1 MSAPVYHGY
10 SVSALESLYS
20 HRHRIDG
27 YDGYLERWPSESGR
41 ALERFEVLS
50 DLAYG
55 PHPLERYDAFPAGP
69 AAPVLVF
76 FHGGYW
82 HSQDKRNFLFPAPAF
97 VDAGIAF
104 VSANYPLC
112 PEVGIPELINSCRQC
127 IAHIHRNAGRFG
139 GDPDRIHVAGHSA
152 GAHIA
157 AMLLS
162 AERASSGKPTA
173 PAPIRGALAISGVYD
188 LTPIRYL
195 AMNERLRIPL
205 ADVASV
211 SPIQNVPKR
220 GCRLVLAVGD
230 GEGKEFLRQQQA
242 YADAWRTRGH
252 ACDEI
257 VVAGANHFSIL
268 DELSH
273 DGGALFQAVRK
284 MMERE

>member
-1 MSAPVYHGY
+1 MSAPVYRGY
-10 SVSALESLYS
+10 NVAALETLYS
-20 HRHRIDG
+20 HRHRIEG

-41 ALERFEVLS
+41 ALEQFEALS
-50 DLAYG
+50 DLVYG

-69 AAPVLVF
+69 AAPILVF

-112 PEVGIPELINSCRQC
+112 PEVGIPELINSCRRC
-127 IAHIHRNAGRFG
+127 IAHIHRNAGSFG
-139 GDPDRIHVAGHSA
+139 GDPDRILVAGHSA

-157 AMLLS
+157 AMLMTS
-162 AERASSGKPTA
+162 ERASSGELTD

-188 LTPIRYL
+188 LTPICFL
-195 AMNERLRIPL
+195 AMNERLGIPL

-211 SPIQNVPKR
+211 SPIQLVPES
-220 GCRLVLAVGD
+220 GHSLVLAVGD

-242 YADAWRTRGH
+242 YADAWRKCGH

-257 VVAGANHFSIL
+257 VVAGANHFSVL

-273 DGGALFQAVRK
+273 AGGALFQAVGK
-284 MMERE
+284 MMVRE